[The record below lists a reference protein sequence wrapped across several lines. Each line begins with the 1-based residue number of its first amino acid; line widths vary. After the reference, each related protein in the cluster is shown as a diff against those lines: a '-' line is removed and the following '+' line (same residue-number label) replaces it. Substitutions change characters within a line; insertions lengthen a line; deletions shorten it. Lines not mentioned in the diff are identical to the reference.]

1 MKFRIEREVLA
12 EALGAVSR
20 VASNRNAALPALSGV
35 LFAVSGDRLV
45 LTCTD
50 GDMTIEFALPVGA
63 QVDGKVVANARL
75 VSDIVRSLAD
85 GRVEIALDGEQL
97 VISSGRSTFTV
108 PTFATSDFPAI
119 PAAPAAETTM
129 QTAALEQA
137 LRQVVR
143 AASTDL
149 QKLPLTAVLMSA
161 EADGLKVVATDSF
174 RLAVKTVAEPATFS
188 LGTTLLLPA
197 RALTELQRV
206 LSLSDE
212 VGLSVMP
219 ERAVFRV
226 GPVTLS
232 TQLVAADFP
241 RYQQLFQPS
250 YPNKLE
256 VEREALLE
264 ALRRARVLAK
274 ENTPVRLEMHRE
286 SLRLVV
292 VTQDMG
298 SNSEELDATLT
309 GEELTIG
316 FRSELLNDGIE
327 AVVAE
332 RITIETTDP
341 VKPAV
346 VRGVGDDSYTY
357 LLMPQRLSQ

>member
-12 EALGAVSR
+12 EALGTVSR

-35 LFAVSGDRLV
+35 LFSVTGDELM

-50 GDMTIEFALPVGA
+50 GDMSIEFRLSVGG
-63 QVDGKVVANARL
+63 QGDGKAVANARL
-75 VSDIVRSLAD
+75 VSDIVRSLGE
-85 GRVEIALDGEQL
+85 GRVEVALEGEQL
-97 VISSGRSTFTV
+97 VISGGRSRFTV
-108 PTFATSDFPAI
+108 PTFATSDFPAV
-119 PAAPAAETTM
+119 PAAPATETTM
-129 QTAALEQA
+129 QTSALEQA

-197 RALTELQRV
+197 RALSELQRT
-206 LSLSDE
+206 LSMADE

-226 GPVTLS
+226 GPVTLA

-250 YPNKLE
+250 YPNRL
-256 VEREALLE
+256 VVGREELLE

-274 ENTPVRLEMHRE
+274 ENTPVRLEMGRE

-309 GEELTIG
+309 GEEMTIG

-327 AVVAE
+327 ATASEQVS
-332 RITIETTDP
+332 IETTDP

-346 VRGVGDDSYTY
+346 VRGVGDESYTY